1 MYQSNQKST
10 MDTKRVLLLL
20 IIYFVIFLKF
30 VPEIGKKIT
39 LMINPHA
46 YMMNIPVLVILY
58 ILVSATC
65 VYIARPVWK
74 PSVENFKAEPMKYFK
89 MIIYA
94 IVCILLVN
102 FGLSIIISLVTNT
115 ETSNNQ
121 QIIENNSLISPFYTF
136 FYTCI
141 IAPVLEET
149 IFRGGIYTFVKD
161 KLGKNAAL
169 VISSLFF
176 GFIHVS
182 SSLFGGNFNDL
193 VYLILYAGIGAILG
207 YAYERSQTI
216 VVSVGIHAGNNLFS
230 FILMML

>member
-1 MYQSNQKST
+1 MLEDYEKPT
-10 MDTKRVLLLL
+10 MNSKRVLLLL

-46 YMMNIPVLVILY
+46 YMMNIPVLVTLY
-58 ILVSATC
+58 ILVSAAC

-74 PSVENFKAEPMKYFK
+74 PSVEKFRSEPMKYIR
-89 MIIYA
+89 MIAYV
-94 IVCILLVN
+94 IVLILMVN
-102 FGLSIIISLVTNT
+102 FGLSILISLVTQT
-115 ETSNNQ
+115 DTSQNQ
-121 QIIENNSLISPFYTF
+121 QIIENNSMISPFYTF

-161 KLGKNAAL
+161 KLGVIAAL
-169 VISSLFF
+169 VISSILF
-176 GFIHVS
+176 GMIHVS
-182 SSLFGGNFNDL
+182 SSLFSGDLNDL

-216 VVSVGIHAGNNLFS
+216 IVPVGIHAGNNLFS

>member
-1 MYQSNQKST
+1 MLEDYEKPT
-10 MDTKRVLLLL
+10 MNSKRVLLLL

-46 YMMNIPVLVILY
+46 YMMNIPVLVTLY
-58 ILVSATC
+58 ILVSAAC

-74 PSVENFKAEPMKYFK
+74 PSVEKFRSEPMKYIR
-89 MIIYA
+89 MIAYV
-94 IVCILLVN
+94 IVLILVVN
-102 FGLSIIISLVTNT
+102 FGLSILISLVTQT
-115 ETSNNQ
+115 DTSQNQ
-121 QIIENNSLISPFYTF
+121 QIIENNSMISPFYTF

-161 KLGKNAAL
+161 KLGVVAAL
-169 VISSLFF
+169 VISSILF
-176 GFIHVS
+176 GMIHVS
-182 SSLFGGNFNDL
+182 SSLFSGDLNDL

-216 VVSVGIHAGNNLFS
+216 IVSVGIHAGNNLFS

>member
-1 MYQSNQKST
+1 MLEDYEKPT
-10 MDTKRVLLLL
+10 MNSKRVLLLL

-30 VPEIGKKIT
+30 VPEIGEKIT

-46 YMMNIPVLVILY
+46 YMMNIPVLVTLY
-58 ILVSATC
+58 ILVSAAC

-74 PSVENFKAEPMKYFK
+74 PSVEKFRSEPMKYIR
-89 MIIYA
+89 MIAYV
-94 IVCILLVN
+94 IVLILMVN
-102 FGLSIIISLVTNT
+102 FGLSILISLVTQT
-115 ETSNNQ
+115 DTSQNQ
-121 QIIENNSLISPFYTF
+121 QIIENNSMISPFYTF

-161 KLGKNAAL
+161 KLGVVAAL
-169 VISSLFF
+169 VISSILF
-176 GFIHVS
+176 GMIHVS
-182 SSLFGGNFNDL
+182 SSLFSGDLNDL

-216 VVSVGIHAGNNLFS
+216 IVSVGIHAGNNLFS